1 VAPAA
6 RTCGAADNAACIICA
21 RSPRT
26 KTNLHVE
33 MPVFV
38 EKSKQTFYFVGVLL
52 CDRCPYVCLPINILL
67 CWKKKAS
74 TAFRTDRCTNE
85 VGIRDRIESVW
96 RSRRTKKF
104 KKTFTSL
111 WWPIALNND
120 LLLKKFRGFAFLNP
134 VGFSNLAGFWRSYSN
149 IIFKANLHTAKTTR

>member
-1 VAPAA
+1 MPRVLYVHGLRVRK
-6 RTCGAADNAACIICA
+6 RTYTSKCRFSWKNPNKHFILSVYCCAIVVRTFACQSIYCC
-21 RSPRT
+21 
-26 KTNLHVE
+26 
-33 MPVFV
+33 V
-38 EKSKQTFYFVGVLL
+38 EKKSEHRVVAL
-52 CDRCPYVCLPINILL
+52 CR
-67 CWKKKAS
+67 

-96 RSRRTKKF
+96 RSRRTKKI

-120 LLLKKFRGFAFLNP
+120 VLLKKFRGFAFLNP

-149 IIFKANLHTAKTTR
+149 IIFKANLHTAKTTK